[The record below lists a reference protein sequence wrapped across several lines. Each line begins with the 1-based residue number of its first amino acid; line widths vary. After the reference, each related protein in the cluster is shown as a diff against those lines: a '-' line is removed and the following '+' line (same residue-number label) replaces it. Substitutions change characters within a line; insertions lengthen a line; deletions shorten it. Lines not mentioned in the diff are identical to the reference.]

1 MKNRA
6 AFALVCVCLAPV
18 VCHAQ
23 ERGQVGITMGY
34 PAAAGFVWHITD
46 RIAVRPD
53 ITFTQTT
60 SKVDAS
66 LPNVSTS
73 RTTRALGIGGSLLW
87 YFGAADANVRPYVS
101 PRVAYTR
108 LSSDDEDEDDGF
120 DVDEIPGTL
129 TVSGSFGV
137 QYTPVR
143 RFGLYGEVGVSR
155 ARSERTMSFPSITAT
170 VSTTT
175 WSTRG
180 AVGVIL
186 YLGG

>member
-1 MKNRA
+1 LCRA
-6 AFALVCVCLAPV
+6 
-18 VCHAQ
+18 Q
-23 ERGQVGITMGY
+23 DRGQVGVTMGI
-34 PAAAGFVWHITD
+34 PAAAGMTWHITN

-53 ITFTQTT
+53 ITFTQST

-73 RTTRALGIGGSLLW
+73 RTTRALGIGASLVW
-87 YFGAADANVRPYVS
+87 YFGSADAHVRPYVS
-101 PRVAYTR
+101 PRVAYAK
-108 LSSDDEDEDDGF
+108 LSSDDEDEDLGF

-129 TVSGSFGV
+129 TVSGSVGV

-143 RFGLYGEVGVSR
+143 RFGVYGEVGFAR
-155 ARSERTMSFPSITAT
+155 AHSERTMSFPSITAT

-186 YLGG
+186 YLGR